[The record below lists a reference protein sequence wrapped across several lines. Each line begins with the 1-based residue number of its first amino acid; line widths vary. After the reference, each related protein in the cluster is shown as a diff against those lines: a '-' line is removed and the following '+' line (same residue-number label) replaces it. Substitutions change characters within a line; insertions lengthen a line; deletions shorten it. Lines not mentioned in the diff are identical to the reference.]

1 MPVQQRA
8 LAAAAHE
15 VKDMKISDTRPQ
27 PSTAENPESA
37 ARSAPEP
44 QVLLNRVTTTYV
56 GDNRV
61 RISAGDRSFEADQRT
76 HLERPGAGFCP
87 LELVAAAL
95 GA

>member
-1 MPVQQRA
+1 MDDQTLVN
-8 LAAAAHE
+8 
-15 VKDMKISDTRPQ
+15 K
-27 PSTAENPESA
+27 
-37 ARSAPEP
+37 
-44 QVLLNRVTTTYV
+44 VTTV
-56 GDNRV
+56 HLGGNRV